1 MGITQNIYQNMSVKL
16 LRTDLKKL
24 GSPIF
29 FVSCNAST
37 LPREADISET
47 CMFVQIWQN
56 HSFIWDLCV
65 ILEIGLY
72 LYFQTEEK

>member
-29 FVSCNAST
+29 CVSHNAGT

-47 CMFVQIWQN
+47 CIFVQIQQN
-56 HSFIWDLCV
+56 HLLISDLCV
-65 ILEIGLY
+65 IVATL
-72 LYFQTEEK
+72 

>member
-1 MGITQNIYQNMSVKL
+1 MGNGYHTKYISKYECQVIAIFW
-16 LRTDLKKL
+16 TDLKKL

-47 CMFVQIWQN
+47 CIFVQIQQN
-56 HSFIWDLCV
+56 HLLISDLCV
-65 ILEIGLY
+65 ILATL
-72 LYFQTEEK
+72 